1 MNCFD
6 LPELI
11 GKVKREHGITMF
23 VEFDNFGITMR
34 GYRNG
39 WKNRRYFDC
48 TFKFYDEADFEQLVN
63 IFISDFKKTEED
75 QNG

>member
-23 VEFDNFGITMR
+23 IEFDSFGITMR
-34 GYRNG
+34 GYCKR

-48 TFKFYDEADFEQLVN
+48 VYKSYDIEFEELIELFV
-63 IFISDFKKTEED
+63 SDFKKEEHD
-75 QNG
+75 G

>member
-11 GKVKREHGITMF
+11 GKVKREHDITMF
-23 VEFDNFGITMR
+23 IEFDNFGITMR
-34 GYRNG
+34 GYRKG

-48 TFKFYDEADFEQLVN
+48 CFKSYDIDFEELVE
-63 IFISDFKKTEED
+63 IFISDFKKEE
-75 QNG
+75 